1 MPGIKTS
8 TSFYYRGVPKDFT
21 NFGILASA
29 NYPIYQPTPLPSQII
44 NKSFFSQVT
53 NSIIQQR

>member
-8 TSFYYRGVPKDFT
+8 TSFYYRGVPKT
-21 NFGILASA
+21 YGSFGLLASA

-44 NKSFFSQVT
+44 NKSFFNQIT
-53 NSIIQQR
+53 NSVIQQR